1 MATLFRALV
10 FQSDSEENTN
20 ISYIPKTDLREG
32 YQVLTLD
39 FQHPCFQ
46 RIDHVFLCLCLAHKV
61 LFQCIIVSLC
71 HIYIVYHKQSQLSLF
86 SSTCYGNTFSFHRC
100 CCFFHFLQRKIWSN
114 FFSSC
119 DGICIHFDLLVL
131 KKRELFRMMCEHFIL
146 LYIFFLE

>member
-46 RIDHVFLCLCLAHKV
+46 RIDHVFLCLCLANKV

-100 CCFFHFLQRKIWSN
+100 FF
-114 FFSSC
+114 FFISYKEKFGPISF
-119 DGICIHFDLLVL
+119 HLV
-131 KKRELFRMMCEHFIL
+131 MVHVYIL
-146 LYIFFLE
+146 IYLS

>member
-46 RIDHVFLCLCLAHKV
+46 CIDHVFLCLCPAHKV

-71 HIYIVYHKQSQLSLF
+71 HIYIVYHNPSCHFSPAPAMEILSAF
-86 SSTCYGNTFSFHRC
+86 IVVGFFFISYKEKFGPISFH
-100 CCFFHFLQRKIWSN
+100 
-114 FFSSC
+114 
-119 DGICIHFDLLVL
+119 LV
-131 KKRELFRMMCEHFIL
+131 MVYVYIL
-146 LYIFFLE
+146 IYLS